1 MSVNNVLE
9 ISFQIPLADVYVL
22 FPFAVVSIYALALPP
37 LVFAYLNAPD
47 AFSLVLV
54 VAF

>member
-1 MSVNNVLE
+1 MSVNNALE
-9 ISFQIPLADVYVL
+9 ISFQIPPADAYVL
-22 FPFAVVSIYALALPP
+22 FPFAVVSIYALAPP
-37 LVFAYLNAPD
+37 PPVFACLNAPD